1 MLKIFFS
8 LFLFLL
14 PLHALIITTLQCRF
28 EMNVDYIR
36 FWKELFILGALFYAF
51 YLGYK
56 KAWYSL
62 KNLYKNNT
70 LLGLTTAYIIC
81 SIFFIYFPFMEFKAA
96 SVLGFR
102 YNVFFLLAFLIGL
115 YIFQLKDE
123 MRSLLKTTFIVSFW
137 IIVVFLP
144 WFLFWD
150 IASKA
155 VIFWHSTEVSTY
167 TANQCISFAQNVTGW
182 HHRLQASFGSP
193 INFSVYL
200 TLIVTFFMGWILTS
214 PRFSY
219 KQKYILGWG
228 FVSLCLIAIFFAYT
242 KTSLLGVLFSWWV
255 FSFLSYKYV
264 LKKQITKKFYIWIWS
279 LTLTPIILVAL
290 FKWELFL
297 HLGAVINRL
306 DNLSKSVEMFFY
318 NPFGYGL
325 GIAWPASQIGNSIE
339 SAGNWVIATN
349 TTQTVHR
356 FLPENWFVQVLL
368 EQGII
373 WLALFAALFIVIWL
387 RLFDRVK
394 RQRDYMSVAWFT
406 AFAWLCFMGLF
417 IHVFEDAAIAYTA
430 FLIFGIL
437 LSDSIT
443 KEQKLWKKHE
453 KKKKY
458 S

>member
-1 MLKIFFS
+1 MLKILFS

-14 PLHALIITTLQCRF
+14 PLHALVITTLKCRF
-28 EMNVDYIR
+28 EISVDYMR
-36 FWKELFILGALFYAF
+36 FWKELFILGALGYAF

-56 KAWYSL
+56 KAGYSL
-62 KNLYKNNT
+62 KKLYKNNT

-81 SIFFIYFPFMEFKAA
+81 SVFFIYFPFMELKAA

-115 YIFQLKDE
+115 YIVQLKDE
-123 MRSLLKTTFIVSFW
+123 IRPLLKTTFIISFG
-137 IIVVFLP
+137 IIIVFLP
-144 WFLFWD
+144 WFLFGD

-155 VIFWHSTEVSTY
+155 AIFGYSTEVSTY
-167 TANQCISFAQNVTGW
+167 TANQCLSFAQNVTGG

-200 TLIVTFFMGWILTS
+200 TLILTFFIGWLLTS
-214 PRFSY
+214 PRFTT
-219 KQKYILGWG
+219 KQKYLIGGG
-228 FVSLCLIAIFFAYT
+228 FTSLCLAAIFFAYT
-242 KTSLLGVLFSWWV
+242 KTSLLGVLFSGAV

-264 LKKQITKKFYIWIWS
+264 LKKQITRKFYIWLGGI
-279 LTLTPIILVAL
+279 TFTPIVLVAL

-297 HLGAVINRL
+297 HLGAVLNRL

-325 GIAWPASQIGNSIE
+325 GIAGPASQIGNSIE
-339 SAGNWVIATN
+339 SAGDWVIATN

-373 WLALFAALFIVIWL
+373 GLALFAALFIVIGV
-387 RLFDRVK
+387 RLFNRIK
-394 RQRDYMSVAWFT
+394 RHKDYLSVAGFT
-406 AFAWLCFMGLF
+406 AFVGLCFMGLF
-417 IHVFEDAAIAYTA
+417 IHVFEDAAISYTA

-437 LSDSIT
+437 LADSVIE
-443 KEQKLWKKHE
+443 EQKLGEKTEKENKK
-453 KKKKY
+453 
-458 S
+458 